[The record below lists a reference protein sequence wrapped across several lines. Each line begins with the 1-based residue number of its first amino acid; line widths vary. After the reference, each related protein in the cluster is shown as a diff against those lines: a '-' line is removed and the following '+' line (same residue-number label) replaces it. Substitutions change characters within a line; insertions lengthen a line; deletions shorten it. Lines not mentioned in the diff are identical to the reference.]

1 MTDRPALAP
10 LPSPDEWTDEEDRLG
25 FFGPDSVTWRIHT
38 DPSYAVGGLRALM
51 LQALHPVAMDG
62 VARNSTGFK
71 DEWWMRMTRTGQ
83 YVETLTFGTRSE
95 ARRMAARV
103 RGLHRK
109 LSGVEET
116 TGRAY
121 RVDDHDLLQWVHNGA
136 VDSLL
141 STARRAGLPLSDEH
155 ADAYVL
161 EQAAAARL
169 VGVPDD
175 LVPRTVADLD
185 AYFEQIRPQ
194 LAVTPAASQGVRRLF
209 VPPMKGWVQVLT
221 PARPAWGTFVSLGF
235 ATLPGWARRMYSM
248 PGLTLTDT
256 AATAALRGFRTALL
270 AVPDR
275 CGGRPSCGPGSS
287 GWPPNPLPESAA

>member
-1 MTDRPALAP
+1 MSRLAP
-10 LPSPDEWTDEEDRLG
+10 LPSPDDWTAEEDRLG

-83 YVETLTFGTRSE
+83 YVETITFGSRTE

-103 RGLHRK
+103 RGLHRQ

-116 TGRAY
+116 TGRPY
-121 RVDDHDLLQWVHNGA
+121 RVDDPDLLLWVHNGA

-141 STARRAGLPLSDEH
+141 STARRAGLQLSDED

-161 EQAAAARL
+161 EQTAAARL
-169 VGVPDD
+169 VGVPEE

-185 AYFEQIRPQ
+185 AYFERIRPE
-194 LAVTPAASQGVRRLF
+194 LALTPAASEGVRRLF
-209 VPPMKGWVQVLT
+209 VPPMKGWVQMLT

-235 ATLPGWARRMYSM
+235 ATLPAWARQMFSM
-248 PGLTLTDT
+248 PGLSLTDA
-256 AATAALRGFRTALL
+256 AATAALRAFRTALL
-270 AVPDR
+270 AVPER
-275 CGGRPSCGPGSS
+275 ARWSPIIRAGYTRVAERP
-287 GWPPNPLPESAA
+287 AA

>member
-1 MTDRPALAP
+1 VTERREP
-10 LPSPDEWTDEEDRLG
+10 LPSPDEWTAEEDRLG
-25 FFGPDSVTWRIHT
+25 FFGPGSVTWRIHT

-62 VARNSTGFK
+62 VARNSDGFR

-83 YVETLTFGTRSE
+83 YVETLTFGTRTE

-109 LSGVEET
+109 LSGIEET

-121 RVDDHDLLQWVHNGA
+121 RVDDPDLLLWVHNGA

-141 STARRAGLPLSDEH
+141 STARRAGLPLSDRD

-161 EQAAAARL
+161 EQMAAARL
-169 VGVPDD
+169 VGVPEE

-185 AYFEQIRPQ
+185 AYFEQIRPS
-194 LAVTPAASQGVRRLF
+194 LALTPAASDGVRRLF
-209 VPPMKGWVQVLT
+209 VPPMPGWVQVLT

-235 ATLPGWARRMYSM
+235 ATLPAWARQMYSM
-248 PGLTLTDT
+248 PGFTLTD
-256 AATAALRGFRTALL
+256 AAASGALRAFRTALL

-275 CGGRPSCGPGSS
+275 ARWSPIVRAGFERVAVEE
-287 GWPPNPLPESAA
+287 NRSA

>member
-1 MTDRPALAP
+1 MSRLAP

-25 FFGPDSVTWRIHT
+25 FFGPDSVTWRIHS

-62 VARNSTGFK
+62 VARNSAGFK

-83 YVETLTFGTRSE
+83 YMETITFGSRSE

-103 RGLHRK
+103 RGYHRK

-121 RVDDHDLLQWVHNGA
+121 RVDDPDLLLWVHNGA

-141 STARRAGLPLSDEH
+141 STARRAGLPLSDEQ
-155 ADAYVL
+155 ADTYVR
-161 EQAAAARL
+161 EQMAAARL
-169 VGVPDD
+169 VGVPEE
-175 LVPRTVADLD
+175 LVPRTVADLEE
-185 AYFEQIRPQ
+185 YFERIRPE
-194 LAVTPAASQGVRRLF
+194 LALTPAASEGVRRLF

-235 ATLPGWARRMYSM
+235 ATLPPWARQMFSM
-248 PGLTLTDT
+248 PGFALTDA
-256 AATAALRGFRTALL
+256 AATAALRAFRTALL
-270 AVPDR
+270 AVPER
-275 CGGRPSCGPGSS
+275 ARWSPIVRAGHARVA
-287 GWPPNPLPESAA
+287 ERTAA

>member
-1 MTDRPALAP
+1 MSRLAP
-10 LPSPDEWTDEEDRLG
+10 LPSPDEWTAAEDRLG
-25 FFGPDSVTWRIHT
+25 FFGPGSVTWRIHT

-71 DEWWMRMTRTGQ
+71 DDWWMRMTRTGQ
-83 YVETLTFGTRSE
+83 YMETVTFGSRTE
-95 ARRMAARV
+95 ARRMSARV
-103 RGLHRK
+103 RGYHRK

-121 RVDDHDLLQWVHNGA
+121 RVDDPDLLIWVHNGA

-141 STARRAGLPLSDEH
+141 STARRAGLPLSDED

-169 VGVPDD
+169 VGVPDE
-175 LVPRTVADLD
+175 LVPRTVAELD
-185 AYFEQIRPQ
+185 AYFEEIRPS
-194 LAVTPAASQGVRRLF
+194 LALTPAASEGVRRLF

-221 PARPAWGTFVSLGF
+221 PARPAWGTFASLGF
-235 ATLPGWARRMYSM
+235 ATMPSWARQMYSM
-248 PGLTLTDT
+248 PGLSLTDA
-256 AATAALRGFRTALL
+256 AATAALRAFRTALL
-270 AVPDR
+270 AVPER
-275 CGGRPSCGPGSS
+275 VRWSPIVRAGYARVAEAP
-287 GWPPNPLPESAA
+287 AA

>member
-1 MTDRPALAP
+1 MRRPAP
-10 LPSPDEWTDEEDRLG
+10 LPSPDEWTEEEDRLG

-83 YVETLTFGTRSE
+83 YVETITFGSRTE

-103 RGLHRK
+103 RGYHRK

-121 RVDDHDLLQWVHNGA
+121 RVDDPDLLLWVHNGA

-141 STARRAGLPLSDEH
+141 STARRAGLALSDED

-161 EQAAAARL
+161 EQTAAARL
-169 VGVPDD
+169 IGVPSE

-185 AYFEQIRPQ
+185 AYFERIRPE
-194 LAVTPAASQGVRRLF
+194 LALTPAASEGVRRLF

-235 ATLPGWARRMYSM
+235 ATLPAWARQMFSM
-248 PGLTLTDT
+248 PGLSLTDA
-256 AATAALRGFRTALL
+256 AATAALRAFRAALL
-270 AVPDR
+270 AVPER
-275 CGGRPSCGPGSS
+275 ARWSPIVRAGYSRVAERP
-287 GWPPNPLPESAA
+287 AA

>member
-1 MTDRPALAP
+1 MSRPGELAP
-10 LPSPDEWTDEEDRLG
+10 LPSPDEWTEEEDRLG

-62 VARNSTGFK
+62 VARNSTGFR

-83 YVETLTFGTRSE
+83 YVETLTFGTRTE

-121 RVDDHDLLQWVHNGA
+121 RVDDPDLLLWVHNCE

-141 STARRAGLPLSDEH
+141 STARRAGVALSDDD
-155 ADAYVL
+155 ADAYVFEHL
-161 EQAAAARL
+161 AAARL
-169 VGVPDD
+169 VGVPEE
-175 LVPRTVADLD
+175 LAPRTVADLD
-185 AYFEQIRPQ
+185 AYFDQIRPS
-194 LAVTPAASQGVRRLF
+194 LVLTPAASEGVRRLF
-209 VPPMKGWVQVLT
+209 VPPMPRWVQVLT
-221 PARPAWGTFVSLGF
+221 PARPAWGTLASLGF
-235 ATLPGWARRMYSM
+235 ATLPVWARQMYSM
-248 PGLTLTDT
+248 PGFSLTDG
-256 AATAALRGFRTALL
+256 AATAALRTLRVALL
-270 AVPDR
+270 AVPERARWSPIVRAGFDR
-275 CGGRPSCGPGSS
+275 VAAAD
-287 GWPPNPLPESAA
+287 PLTA

>member
-1 MTDRPALAP
+1 MSRLAP
-10 LPSPDEWTDEEDRLG
+10 LPSPDEWTAEEDLLG
-25 FFGPDSVTWRIHT
+25 FFGPGSVTWRIHT

-83 YVETLTFGTRSE
+83 YVETITFGTRTE

-103 RGLHRK
+103 RGYHRQ
-109 LSGVEET
+109 LSGVEES

-121 RVDDHDLLQWVHNGA
+121 RVDDPDLLLWVHNGA

-141 STARRAGLPLSDEH
+141 STARRAGLPLTDED
-155 ADAYVL
+155 ADTYVL
-161 EQAAAARL
+161 EQLAAARL
-169 VGVPDD
+169 VGVPEE

-185 AYFEQIRPQ
+185 AYFERIRPQ
-194 LAVTPAASQGVRRLF
+194 LALTPAASDGVRRLF

-235 ATLPGWARRMYSM
+235 ATLPAWARQMFSM
-248 PGLTLTDT
+248 PGLSLTDA
-256 AATAALRGFRTALL
+256 AATGALRAFRTALL
-270 AVPDR
+270 AVPER
-275 CGGRPSCGPGSS
+275 ARWSPIVRAGHARV
-287 GWPPNPLPESAA
+287 SAARAA

>member
-1 MTDRPALAP
+1 MTGRPALAP
-10 LPSPDEWTDEEDRLG
+10 LPSPDDWTDEEDRLG

-71 DEWWMRMTRTGQ
+71 DEWWMRMSRTGE
-83 YVETLTFGTRSE
+83 YMATVTFGTRTE
-95 ARRMAARV
+95 ARRLAARV
-103 RGLHRK
+103 RGLHRQ

-121 RVDDHDLLQWVHNGA
+121 RVDDPDLLLWVHNGA

-141 STARRAGLPLSDEH
+141 STARRAGLPLTDED

-161 EQAAAARL
+161 EQVAAARL
-169 VGVPDD
+169 VGVPED
-175 LVPRTVADLD
+175 LAPRTVADLD
-185 AYFEQIRPQ
+185 AYFERIRPE
-194 LAVTPAASQGVRRLF
+194 LALTPAASEGVRRLF

-221 PARPAWGTFVSLGF
+221 PARPAWGTLASLGF
-235 ATLPGWARRMYSM
+235 ATMPPWARQMYSM
-248 PGLTLTDT
+248 PGLSLTDA
-256 AATAALRGFRTALL
+256 AATGALRALRTALL
-270 AVPDR
+270 AVPER
-275 CGGRPSCGPGSS
+275 ARWSPIVRTGFARV
-287 GWPPNPLPESAA
+287 AAAPAA

>member
-1 MTDRPALAP
+1 VTERREP
-10 LPSPDEWTDEEDRLG
+10 LPSPDEWTAEEDRLG
-25 FFGPDSVTWRIHT
+25 FFGPGSVTWRIHT

-62 VARNSTGFK
+62 VARNSDGFR

-83 YVETLTFGTRSE
+83 YVETLTFGTRTE

-109 LSGVEET
+109 LSGIEET

-121 RVDDHDLLQWVHNGA
+121 RVDDPDLLLWVHNGA

-141 STARRAGLPLSDEH
+141 STARRAGLPLSDGD

-161 EQAAAARL
+161 EQMAAARL
-169 VGVPDD
+169 VGVPED

-185 AYFEQIRPQ
+185 AYFEQIRPS
-194 LAVTPAASQGVRRLF
+194 LALTPAASDGVRRLF
-209 VPPMKGWVQVLT
+209 VPPMPGWVQVLT

-235 ATLPGWARRMYSM
+235 AALPAWARQMYSM
-248 PGLTLTDT
+248 PGFTLTD
-256 AATAALRGFRTALL
+256 AAASGALRAFRTALL

-275 CGGRPSCGPGSS
+275 ARWSPIVRAGFERVAVEE
-287 GWPPNPLPESAA
+287 NRSA

>member
-1 MTDRPALAP
+1 MSRLAP

-25 FFGPDSVTWRIHT
+25 FFGPGSVTWRIHT

-62 VARNSTGFK
+62 VARNSAGFK

-83 YVETLTFGTRSE
+83 YMETVTFGSRTE
-95 ARRMAARV
+95 ARRIAARV

-109 LSGVEET
+109 LSGIEET

-121 RVDDHDLLQWVHNGA
+121 RVDDPDLLLWVHNGA

-141 STARRAGLPLSDEH
+141 STARRAGLPLSAED

-161 EQAAAARL
+161 EQLATARL
-169 VGVPDD
+169 VGVPDE
-175 LVPRTVADLD
+175 LAPRTVADLD
-185 AYFEQIRPQ
+185 AYFERIRPE
-194 LAVTPAASQGVRRLF
+194 LALTPAASDGVRRLF

-235 ATLPGWARRMYSM
+235 ATLPPWARQMFSM
-248 PGLTLTDT
+248 PGFALTDA
-256 AATAALRGFRTALL
+256 AATGALRAFRTALL
-270 AVPDR
+270 AVPERVRWSPIVRAGFDR
-275 CGGRPSCGPGSS
+275 VAEQR
-287 GWPPNPLPESAA
+287 AA

>member
-1 MTDRPALAP
+1 MSRLAP

-25 FFGPDSVTWRIHT
+25 FFGPDSVTWRIHS

-62 VARNSTGFK
+62 VARNSAGFK

-83 YVETLTFGTRSE
+83 YMETITFGSRSE

-103 RGLHRK
+103 RGYHRK

-121 RVDDHDLLQWVHNGA
+121 RVDDPDLLLWVHNGA

-141 STARRAGLPLSDEH
+141 STARRAGLPLSDEQ
-155 ADAYVL
+155 ADTYVR
-161 EQAAAARL
+161 EQMAAARL
-169 VGVPDD
+169 VGVPEE
-175 LVPRTVADLD
+175 LVPRTVADLEE
-185 AYFEQIRPQ
+185 YFERIRPE
-194 LAVTPAASQGVRRLF
+194 LALTPAASEGVRRLF

-235 ATLPGWARRMYSM
+235 ATLPPWARQMFSM
-248 PGLTLTDT
+248 PGFSLTDA
-256 AATAALRGFRTALL
+256 AATAALKAFRTALL
-270 AVPDR
+270 AVPER
-275 CGGRPSCGPGSS
+275 ARWSPIVRAGHTRVA
-287 GWPPNPLPESAA
+287 ERTAA